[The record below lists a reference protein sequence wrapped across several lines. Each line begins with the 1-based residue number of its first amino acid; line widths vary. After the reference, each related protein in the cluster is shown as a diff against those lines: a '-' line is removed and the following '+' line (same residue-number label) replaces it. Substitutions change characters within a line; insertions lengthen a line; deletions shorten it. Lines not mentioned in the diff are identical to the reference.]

1 MSGGQKQRI
10 SIARELFK
18 NINVLIM
25 DEATSAL
32 DSETERAIQESIDAL
47 KGNYTIFMVAHRL
60 STIRNADR
68 IVVMNKGE
76 IQQTGSFQ
84 ELIETSQIFKKMI
97 EMQKF

>member
-1 MSGGQKQRI
+1 
-10 SIARELFK
+10 
-18 NINVLIM
+18 
-25 DEATSAL
+25 
-32 DSETERAIQESIDAL
+32 
-47 KGNYTIFMVAHRL
+47 MVAHRL